1 MKSLLLEIG
10 TEEIPARFIAG
21 AVKSLKEGITKLLN
35 DAHIDFEE
43 ISEYATPRRLAVLI
57 KKISERQTERKIEVL
72 GPPEKIAFDGKGN
85 PTSAAAGFAKSQN
98 IDIKKLRVVETDRGR
113 YVAATIE
120 GTSRETRDILT
131 DTLPKLISSLQFP
144 KSMRW
149 GNGNLRFVRPIQWI
163 TAVLGSNIIP
173 FEIHGLK
180 STDMT
185 RGHRFLSPGVFR
197 IKDPST
203 YPQSLSNCYVIA
215 DADKRREMISEDIK
229 KIESSMDCI
238 VHEDRELLDTV
249 TFLVEYPTVILGNFD
264 AEYLSL
270 PKKLLITVMKNHQK
284 YFSVEDKDGNLL
296 PHFIVISNTTAEN
309 SETVRKG
316 AERVIRARLEDAR
329 FYFNEDQKRPLWD
342 YIEKLKDVTFQEK
355 LGSVYEKVER
365 IAFICSFLA
374 DVLSLPDK
382 EKILRAAMLSKAD
395 LVTGIVREFPELQGY
410 TGMIYA
416 RNSNEDEEVASA
428 IHEHYMPRFSGD
440 NLPSNEISSIISLA
454 DKMDNIACFFLVGLI
469 PTGSEDP
476 YGLRRQAMG
485 IINILRNKDFDFSLD
500 HLIDKALQ
508 GVESYL
514 PARKTL
520 SREILKFF
528 YQRIEGIFLSE
539 GYSHDIVNAVLSGRE
554 CDTNRFQPTA
564 AAGGQSIKEIKKR
577 VEILSRLKKEAA
589 FPELL
594 PAAKRVYNILSNT
607 GHEELRQDL
616 LLETAEQ
623 DLFNTVKKVK
633 DKLLKTEY
641 KTLFE
646 LIDPVN
652 TFFDSVLVMDK
663 DPAKKRNRFAL
674 LFSVKNIFDSLADFS
689 KIM

>member
-1 MKSLLLEIG
+1 MKQLLLEIG

-21 AVKSLKEGITKLLN
+21 GVKSLKEGITKLLN

-57 KKISERQTERKIEVL
+57 KNISERQTERKIEVL

-85 PTSAAAGFAKSQN
+85 PTSAATGFAKSQN

-120 GTSRETRDILT
+120 GTSRETKDILT

-163 TAVLGSNIIP
+163 TAVLGNDIIP

-185 RGHRFLSPGVFR
+185 RGHRFLSTGVFR

-203 YPQSLSNCYVIA
+203 YPQSLSNYYVIA
-215 DADKRREMISEDIK
+215 DTDKRREMISEDIK
-229 KIESSMDCI
+229 KIESSMNCI

-374 DVLSLPDK
+374 DVLNLPDK

-485 IINILRNKDFDFSLD
+485 IINILRNKDFDISLG

-554 CDTNRFQPTA
+554 CDTNRFQPIA

-607 GHEELRQDL
+607 GPEELRQDL